1 MAAARDVVRQKA
13 WVLFHYSHSKKWL
26 VKVERGRELDTHIGV
41 LKHED
46 AIGKEY
52 GSRIMTDKSKHVYL
66 LRPTPYD
73 HVMKRRHGT
82 QIVYPKE
89 IGYVVARAGIGGG
102 QRILEI
108 GAGGGSFTS
117 FVANIVKPR
126 GHVFSFDADESV
138 KIAQKS
144 VDRAGVSKYVSLHNT
159 DIRELDANADEMPV
173 HDADVVLINLD
184 DPWEVVPHV
193 RRMLCGSGCVLAL
206 CPTMNQLER
215 LTASLARNGFVD
227 IETTEQIVR
236 NIEAR
241 PGKTRHSFDWIEH
254 TAYLCFARKVYSG
267 RDGRDGGTDTGSGA
281 RAAP

>member
-1 MAAARDVVRQKA
+1 MAAAGDVVKQKT

-41 LKHED
+41 LKHAD

-52 GSRIMTDKSKHVYL
+52 GSRIMTDKSEHVCL
-66 LRPTPYD
+66 LRPTLYD

-89 IGYVVARAGIGGG
+89 IGYAVARAGIGGG

-117 FVANIVKPR
+117 FVANIVRPR
-126 GHVFSFDADESV
+126 GHVFSFDAGESV
-138 KIAQKS
+138 KIAQKN
-144 VDRAGVSKYVSLHNT
+144 VDRAGVSKYVTLHNM
-159 DIRELDANADEMPV
+159 DVKKLDAGADEMPV
-173 HDADVVLINLD
+173 YDADVALINLD

-193 RRMLCGSGCVLAL
+193 RRMLRGSGCVFATCLD
-206 CPTMNQLER
+206 MNQLER

-227 IETTEQIVR
+227 IESAEQIVR
-236 NIEAR
+236 SIEAR
-241 PGKTRHSFDWIEH
+241 PGKTRHAFEWIEH

-267 RDGRDGGTDTGSGA
+267 RNDGRGDGTRMS
-281 RAAP
+281 P